1 MLRPVA
7 VVCAAEREAGVAAV
21 RVDTDDAVRAVALFD
36 AREEPSA
43 VRVCAAE
50 REEAAVREAAE
61 ACAREDEAL
70 EVRILLL
77 PKDREEVLM
86 AAALRDEAPVRPAA
100 TLPPAEAVRAAER
113 RSTSKERALVK
124 PRLALRVANERSGW
138 RTA

>member
-1 MLRPVA
+1 MA

-36 AREEPSA
+36 
-43 VRVCAAE
+43 
-50 REEAAVREAAE
+50 
-61 ACAREDEAL
+61 AREDEAL

-124 PRLALRVANERSGW
+124 PRLALHVANDRSGW